1 MLFALGA
8 ASSAIDTLKRLISSN
23 SASTQSTG
31 LAQNTVSPFDT
42 SASTATAT
50 SAGPSTPFAGSG
62 ASRIAPETMGALL
75 DAQSQSSTGST
86 ASASANPSAALKDL
100 FSQIDADGDGKIT
113 KSEFENAL
121 GAGGT
126 NLAQADDVFSKL
138 DKDSDGSVSVNEMSS
153 ALKGAGGKG
162 GGHHHHHHVAGS
174 DGSGDSSG
182 SNGSSSDPLMQALDG
197 ATSTAVTNSDGSTTT
212 TLTYADGS
220 KVTMTSAAQA
230 STSSAATSSYNFIE
244 QMIQRQANAIS
255 TSATASLSV
264 SA

>member
-8 ASSAIDTLKRLISSN
+8 ASSAIDTLKRLISSK
-23 SASTQSTG
+23 SSSTQSTG
-31 LAQNTVSPFDT
+31 LTQNTVSPFDT

-50 SAGPSTPFAGSG
+50 SAGPSTPLAGSG
-62 ASRIAPETMGALL
+62 ASRIAPETLSALFA
-75 DAQSQSSTGST
+75 AQSQSSTGST
-86 ASASANPSAALKDL
+86 TSASASPSDALKDL

-138 DKDSDGSVSVNEMSS
+138 DKDGDKSVSLDEISS
-153 ALKGAGGKG
+153 ALKGGK

-174 DGSGDSSG
+174 DGSGDASGAGG
-182 SNGSSSDPLMQALDG
+182 SNSDPLVQALDG
-197 ATSTAVTNSDGSTTT
+197 ASSTAVTNSDGSTTT

-220 KVTMTSAAQA
+220 KVTLTSAAQA
-230 STSSAATSSYNFIE
+230 SSSNAATSSYNFIE
-244 QMIQRQANAIS
+244 QIIQRQAKAIS